1 MPFAGKLRE
10 LQGIVIGALA
20 LFALTVVGLF
30 NVAGALIGLLSEQ
43 LNPNVAAAIV
53 GALALLPILVI
64 ALKTASS
71 EHHKKKEKES
81 QEAREAS
88 AFMDSDALPAG
99 IKDILHT
106 VQSLTRSAP
115 FMSIA
120 VAIVAGIVLV
130 RFPRALPVVLG
141 IIAAERAAL

>member
-1 MPFAGKLRE
+1 MFAGKVRE

-20 LFALTVVGLF
+20 LFALTLVGLM
-30 NVAGALIGLLSEQ
+30 NIAAALIGLLSEA
-43 LNPNVAAAIV
+43 LNPHVAAAIV
-53 GALALLPILVI
+53 GGIAILPILAI
-64 ALKTASS
+64 ALRQSTA
-71 EHHKKKEKES
+71 EGRNKKEKED
-81 QEAREAS
+81 EEERRAT
-88 AFMDSDALPAG
+88 AFMDSPELPQG

-130 RFPRALPVVLG
+130 RFPKALPMVLG
-141 IIAAERAAL
+141 IVAAERAAAG